1 MNYKELKNMTN
12 IFGSIFT
19 GTFTLGQFML
29 AITASMFMG
38 LILSIV
44 FMYRNTYTKSFI
56 SALVLIPAVETVVIM
71 LVNDNIGVGLSVA
84 GSFALIRFR
93 SVKGNAKELVAV
105 FIAMTIGI
113 ICGTGYVA
121 LAGVFTLLLCA
132 VMFALTVTGFGRIPE
147 NDRYLKITMPESL
160 NYDEAF
166 TEVLDNYTSSWE
178 LESIKTLTLGS
189 LFRVEYSVN
198 MKDPSKV
205 KKMIDELRIR
215 NGNLEIMCGKPA
227 TNREEL

>member
-1 MNYKELKNMTN
+1 MTN
-12 IFGSIFT
+12 LFGSIFT
-19 GTFTLGQFML
+19 GSLTLGQFLL
-29 AITASMFMG
+29 AIIASMIMG

-71 LVNDNIGVGLSVA
+71 LVNDNLGVGMSVA

-93 SVKGNAKELVAV
+93 SVKGNARELVAV

-113 ICGTGYVA
+113 ICGTGFVA

-132 VMFALTVTGFGRIPE
+132 VMLAMTLTGFGKLNE
-147 NDRYLKITMPESL
+147 DQRYLKITIPESL
-160 NYDEAF
+160 DYDKVFEDI
-166 TEVLDNYTSSWE
+166 LDRYTSSHE
-178 LESIKTLTLGS
+178 LETIKTLTLGS
-189 LFRVEYSVN
+189 LFRVEYSLT
-198 MKDPSKV
+198 MKDDSKV
-205 KKMIDELRIR
+205 KEMIDEIRTR
-215 NGNLEIMCGKPA
+215 NGNLEILCGRPA

>member
-1 MNYKELKNMTN
+1 MTN

-19 GTFTLGQFML
+19 GAFTLGQFML

-166 TEVLDNYTSSWE
+166 TEVLDNYASSWE

-205 KKMIDELRIR
+205 KEMIDELRIR

>member
-1 MNYKELKNMTN
+1 MTN

-19 GTFTLGQFML
+19 GSLTLGQFML
-29 AITASMFMG
+29 AIVASMFMG
-38 LILSIV
+38 LILAIV
-44 FMYRNTYTKSFI
+44 FMYKNTYTKSFI
-56 SALVLIPAVETVVIM
+56 TALVLIPAVETVVIM
-71 LVNDNIGVGLSVA
+71 LVNDNLGVGLSVA

-121 LAGVFTLLLCA
+121 LAGVFTLLLSV
-132 VMFALTVTGFGRIPE
+132 VMFALTLTGFGTINE
-147 NDRYLKITMPESL
+147 NQRYLKITIPESL
-160 NYDEAF
+160 NYE
-166 TEVLDNYTSSWE
+166 EVFNKILDKYASSWE
-178 LESIKTLTLGS
+178 LETIKTLTLGS
-189 LFRVEYSVN
+189 LFRLEYSLV
-198 MKDPSKV
+198 MKDASKT
-205 KKMIDELRIR
+205 KAMIDELRTR

>member
-1 MNYKELKNMTN
+1 MTN

-19 GTFTLGQFML
+19 GAFTLGQFML

-132 VMFALTVTGFGRIPE
+132 VMFALTVTGFGKIPE

-166 TEVLDNYTSSWE
+166 TEVLDNYASSWE

-205 KKMIDELRIR
+205 KEMIDELRIR